1 MRPSSLRL
9 WPLVMV
15 TVRIATLGIVTYGLL
30 ESLVGSWVAIL
41 MFRRRLLSLLS
52 LTFEILACNF
62 DKGHVIRLSGEARDE
77 LFCVAVC
84 GPLSYVNLRAETL
97 PTIRATDSS
106 DWGSAAVSAELPV
119 AIAKEAMR
127 HSLTKSRWTHLL
139 PPFKAW
145 QKAHDLLDPSE
156 ELPNGDSYN
165 THPLWRL
172 LACGLHYREEWR
184 CPHAKKR
191 HINYTELGGFLKEES
206 RLSRR
211 YASARVLYGIDSQV
225 SLGAIVKGRS
235 ASKSLNKLLQRSI
248 PVMIGSDLYSG
259 VGFFPS
265 STNRA
270 DAPTRNAVPPP
281 PDVGLPD
288 WWEAAAA
295 GDFAEMDIWLQQE
308 EDRAGLVSP
317 ERAFDF
323 SELGYKP
330 VPDLQTGAS
339 AHRMRHFGAKKT
351 ISPCKTAGPSSDST
365 VVSDVPPGTNSFDS
379 ETANTLSQEAID
391 ILNSFSAEQVW
402 WPKKSDRVFRTAGAL
417 DLFTGVGGVARA
429 LLRSGAPLV
438 VTFEW
443 KRSAGED
450 LLHESNRSR
459 IVRLVEL
466 RAVLLVGMAVICSSF
481 SVAITPPVRSNRF
494 PRGVPWAPRT
504 MREKIRT
511 GNSHSD
517 FAALLIALCLS
528 VGVDFWLENPDTS
541 FLWRQRGF
549 QRYRDPS
556 SPDIFR
562 LDYCRFGTSWRK
574 RTRVA
579 TSITTLMGLRCLCVC
594 SKPHVPLRGMHPT
607 LHKPWTAVAE
617 PYPKAFADLLGYA
630 ASTQVGWSK
639 RKLNIAGCCRSLSL
653 RIGEA
658 KNPGPRGVRAPRGFS
673 LEFAPIQSASSV
685 ALGDRCW
692 QDFLNWCGTFLSTD
706 PIDLFVRVPLFLVQS
721 VRKYGD
727 NLFQSGGSLLY
738 YRHLVLAAQR
748 RVPGCKQFIHVAW
761 DLASRWEAVEPT
773 THRTPVPY
781 AVVQAMISVGWNLGW
796 RRWVG
801 VTTLAFFGIA
811 RIGEVLN
818 CRRSDLLLPNDL
830 IDDQNVAAFL
840 LLRRSKTSFRQA
852 AKVQHLKINDGSA
865 VRILDFIYKDFPAQ
879 AFLFHA
885 SPNVYRRRWDVILRL
900 LLFDASHRMT
910 PGGLRGG
917 GAIHEY
923 RRGAGISDIQWRMR
937 LKNVVTLEAYIQ
949 EVAALSVMTNLSAE
963 CVKRVKAASKLFLH
977 LVPYLLQGLTTTLC
991 LVWLHSFQSL
1001 SPVAPF

>member
-1 MRPSSLRL
+1 MISLGLACSLFAKALSGIGLSWTAALPMDEKLGFRSGRQLLASAANLSQIELPADENLYMSGEDVQDYFYQFKISESRRRRNLLVGKLSREELEAVFDGPMHFKGPGFVCLSTMAMGDLCACEFAQGSHLSVLFASGQLAASELVMMHCPIPRSPLMIGVVIDDLVLLERVVVGSADASPSAPKRLGPIKEMYAQVGLPVNEKKEFVNSPKGSFWGCEIDGIKGVMRPSSLRL

-62 DKGHVIRLSGEARDE
+62 DKGHVIRLSGAARDE

-106 DWGSAAVSAELPV
+106 DWGSAAVSADLPV
-119 AIAKEAMR
+119 AIAREAMR

-145 QKAHDLLDPSE
+145 QKAHDLLHPSE

-165 THPLWRL
+165 THPLWHL

-211 YASARVLYGIDSQV
+211 YSSARVLYGIDSQV
-225 SLGAIVKGRS
+225 SLGAIIKGRS
-235 ASKSLNKLLQRSI
+235 ASKCLNNLLQRSI

-281 PDVGLPD
+281 PNVALPD
-288 WWEAAAA
+288 WWEDAAA
-295 GDFAEMDIWLQQE
+295 GDFSAMDVWLQQE
-308 EDRAGLVSP
+308 EERAGLVSP

-330 VPDLQTGAS
+330 MPVLQTGAS
-339 AHRMRHFGAKKT
+339 AHRMRHFAAVKDD
-351 ISPCKTAGPSSDST
+351 SSCKPVGRSLVST
-365 VVSDVPPGTNSFDS
+365 VPGDVPPFKNSFDS
-379 ETANTLSQEAID
+379 EETITLSQEAID

-402 WPKKSDRVFRTAGAL
+402 WPRKSDRVFRAPGAL

-429 LLRSGAPLV
+429 LLRSGAPFV

-459 IVRLVEL
+459 IVRLIEL
-466 RAVLLVGMAVICSSF
+466 KAVLLVGMAVICSSF
-481 SVAITPPVRSNRF
+481 SVAITPPVRSNRY

-504 MREKIRT
+504 MRDKIRT

-517 FAALLIALCLS
+517 FAGLLISLCLQ
-528 VGVDFWLENPDTS
+528 VGIDFWLENPDTS
-541 FLWRQRGF
+541 FLWKQKGLRRF
-549 QRYRDPS
+549 RDPS
-556 SPDIFR
+556 SQEVFR

-579 TSITTLMGLRCLCVC
+579 TSITSLMGLRCFCVC
-594 SKPHVPLRGMHPT
+594 TKPHLALRGMHP
-607 LHKPWTAVAE
+607 
-617 PYPKAFADLLGYA
+617 Y
-630 ASTQVGWSK
+630 
-639 RKLNIAGCCRSLSL
+639 
-653 RIGEA
+653 
-658 KNPGPRGVRAPRGFS
+658 
-673 LEFAPIQSASSV
+673 
-685 ALGDRCW
+685 
-692 QDFLNWCGTFLSTD
+692 
-706 PIDLFVRVPLFLVQS
+706 
-721 VRKYGD
+721 
-727 NLFQSGGSLLY
+727 
-738 YRHLVLAAQR
+738 LA
-748 RVPGCKQFIHVAW
+748 
-761 DLASRWEAVEPT
+761 
-773 THRTPVPY
+773 
-781 AVVQAMISVGWNLGW
+781 
-796 RRWVG
+796 
-801 VTTLAFFGIA
+801 
-811 RIGEVLN
+811 
-818 CRRSDLLLPNDL
+818 
-830 IDDQNVAAFL
+830 
-840 LLRRSKTSFRQA
+840 
-852 AKVQHLKINDGSA
+852 
-865 VRILDFIYKDFPAQ
+865 
-879 AFLFHA
+879 
-885 SPNVYRRRWDVILRL
+885 
-900 LLFDASHRMT
+900 
-910 PGGLRGG
+910 
-917 GAIHEY
+917 
-923 RRGAGISDIQWRMR
+923 
-937 LKNVVTLEAYIQ
+937 
-949 EVAALSVMTNLSAE
+949 
-963 CVKRVKAASKLFLH
+963 
-977 LVPYLLQGLTTTLC
+977 
-991 LVWLHSFQSL
+991 
-1001 SPVAPF
+1001 